1 MSFYTSLTGLNAAT
15 TELSVTSNNIANA
28 GTSGFK
34 RSEADFGDI
43 FATSPLQKASAVVG
57 RGVSLKEVSQ
67 EFSQG
72 NIEFSAN
79 SLDIAI
85 TGDGFFPLESSDGT
99 KIFTRNG
106 GFSLNEQ
113 NQMVNAAGQALQAL
127 PVDSTNKADFG
138 EPLRA
143 LTIPRVT
150 VSEFRAT
157 TEVELGLNLPS
168 EVEPI
173 TATFNPAKPETY
185 HKTTSLTV
193 FGASGSSHLATI
205 FYVKTADATADVP
218 FNKYQT
224 HVYIDDTFIE
234 PNLIQASDAGG
245 DLFYVNK
252 YGDVKTQTELA
263 ELQRTEENSEQFLI
277 TKGTLYKKY
286 AFDNLSTP
294 INSTPA
300 TLDFN
305 IPSTSAFLDD
315 LNLTNNSSGVDFS
328 GFSRQDLSDLFS
340 ISVDGST
347 SVSIGLEHLAGSDT
361 PLSGTGI
368 AFELTNIMNQRFGDG
383 KKFDFSSDTNQDLVI
398 TRPLTSG
405 GFESLRLNIND
416 IMQDNPTLLESDGQ
430 IQREPLAYLLSN
442 YLDTV
447 VNPTADVVNGN
458 TNVDTANNTITI
470 AGHSLSFGDEI
481 TYTNNYTTHADVSSA
496 AWSSGNTEGIDST
509 NNRIYHSGHGLSDG
523 DRIYYDAN
531 GGTAI
536 SGLTDG
542 EYYFVVGSTSDYI
555 SLAATSGG
563 SALDIASDTTGATN
577 HRYVEAPANESI
589 TGIHPNN
596 EYYVQSVNGDQ
607 ITLTATHGGAAID
620 LTASSASST
629 HNFQL
634 ELPDFSDIEI
644 SYDMANQAF
653 RFTQTDESKVNQLYI
668 SSGDQ
673 SNINNSVLGV
683 GEADFANNTFG
694 TLLSPLDQD
703 DSVTL
708 LSNVLP
714 NGSVLRQA
722 NDQRAGISV
731 SYAAGQFSFKSGTTG
746 DGSSLKIET
755 PSTNGIDLL
764 GMTDDSSSFEV
775 KPQVSLVNNLP
786 AVRGTAS
793 SPAVVNGSP
802 MGVDPS
808 RSFEVTQD
816 NKTLTVIVDGISAQ
830 IELTQGS
837 YSIGTFTQ
845 HLEDKINLMA
855 DSLGRTV
862 SGVEVGF
869 NESAESLTF
878 TGSTTKD
885 TSFIQVAGHSDWGL
899 ENVEAGF
906 GQTSTYIALEA
917 DMQGNSMVYVSQGVD
932 GNWNETLDKGDF
944 DENNVPFWSPI
955 FLDKGELTFDTSGT
969 LVSPVGV
976 ASLKSATVT
985 GETIGINYAN
995 STQFNSPFA
1004 VLNSSQNGAP
1014 EGDLVGL
1021 TINDDGLVVASY
1033 SNGSQSSLGKIILA
1047 NFATPKGLRQVGDS
1061 SFLETSE
1068 SGAANV
1074 GEPGSAGF
1082 GTIRAGAM
1090 ERSNV
1095 DLTAELVDLITAQRN
1110 FQANAK
1116 AIETSSS
1123 LTQTIINIRG

>member
-305 IPSTSAFLDD
+305 IPSTSSFLDD

-328 GFSRQDLSDLFS
+328 SFTREDLSDLYS

-347 SVSIGLEHLAGSDT
+347 SVSIGLEHLAGSET

-416 IMQDNPTLLESDGQ
+416 IMQDNASLLESDGQ
-430 IQREPLAYLLSN
+430 IQPEPLAYLLSN
-442 YLDTV
+442 YLDTAT
-447 VNPTADVVNGN
+447 NPVADVVNGN
-458 TNVDTANNTITI
+458 TNVDTVNNTITI
-470 AGHSLSFGDEI
+470 AGHNLSIGDEI
-481 TYTNNYTTHADVSSA
+481 TYTNNYSVHADVSSA
-496 AWSSGNTEGIDST
+496 EYAGGTEGIDST

-542 EYYFVVGSTSDYI
+542 EYYFVVGSNSDYI
-555 SLAATSGG
+555 SLASTSGG
-563 SALDIASDTTGATN
+563 TALDIVSDTTGATN
-577 HRYVEAPANESI
+577 HRYVLAPANESI
-589 TGIHPNN
+589 MGIHPNN
-596 EYYVQSVNGDQ
+596 EYYVESVNGDQ

-620 LTASSASST
+620 LTASTASST

-653 RFTQTDESKVNQLYI
+653 RFTQTEESKVNQLYI
-668 SSGDQ
+668 STGDQ
-673 SNINNSVLGV
+673 SGINNSVLGV
-683 GEADFANNTFG
+683 GEADFANDSFG

-755 PSTNGIDLL
+755 PSTNGISLL
-764 GMTDDSSSFEV
+764 GMTEDSPSFEV

-786 AVRGTAS
+786 AVRGKAS
-793 SPAVVNGSP
+793 SPAIVNGSP

-878 TGSTTKD
+878 TGSTTND

-917 DMQGNSMVYVSQGVD
+917 DMQGNSMVYVSQDVD

-944 DENNVPFWSPI
+944 DENNVPFWTPI

-1047 NFATPKGLRQVGDS
+1047 NFATPKGLRQIGDS